1 MGARSVTR
9 WVTFGVWVGVAACAA
24 FWALKVFVR
33 PLPVPSSARTV
44 ADAQALRGDW
54 SLVLGNTPEAA
65 PAPVVAASSRFKL
78 IGVVAP
84 RAERAAAEGLALI
97 AIDGKPPK
105 AYRVGAAVDGDLVLQ
120 RVHARGADLGVRDA
134 AAASVALD
142 VPPLPP
148 PATGRPGVGGS
159 PVAAARP
166 LSQPPTFSPSQV
178 RPRPPATPATSYMPT
193 SPPTPDVMGEDDA
206 ADLAEEEA
214 AEAQPPIR
222 PPTVPHSETQ

>member
-1 MGARSVTR
+1 
-9 WVTFGVWVGVAACAA
+9 VTFGVWVGVTACAA

-33 PLPVPSSARTV
+33 PLPVPATSRTV
-44 ADAQALRGDW
+44 ADAQVLRGDW
-54 SLVLGNTPEAA
+54 SLVLGSTPEAA

-120 RVHARGADLGVRDA
+120 RVHARGAELGARDA
-134 AAASVALD
+134 SGATVALD

-148 PATGRPGVGGS
+148 PATGRPGLGGPS
-159 PVAAARP
+159 VAAARP
-166 LSQPPTFSPSQV
+166 LAQPRPLSPSQT
-178 RPRPPATPATSYMPT
+178 RPRPPSAPATSYA
-193 SPPTPDVMGEDDA
+193 PPPPETDLLGEDDA
-206 ADLAEEEA
+206 AALADEEEA
-214 AEAQPPIR
+214 EAQAQPPIR
-222 PPTVPHSETQ
+222 PPTVPPAETQ